1 MRFTQF
7 FAAAALAAP
16 LVLAA
21 PTSSIIANTATID
34 LTSDLTANPH
44 YATALWQVKEKYP
57 GISDEDARTAALGYL
72 EAIGVQTTGAP
83 PNGTDSLAERGIE
96 KRCCS
101 GCDQG
106 NCIIA
111 IFLLGFC
118 CIGS

>member
-83 PNGTDSLAERGIE
+83 PNGTDSLV
-96 KRCCS
+96 
-101 GCDQG
+101 
-106 NCIIA
+106 CIV
-111 IFLLGFC
+111 
-118 CIGS
+118 

>member
-1 MRFTQF
+1 MRFSQF
-7 FAAAALAAP
+7 VAAAVFAAP

-21 PTSSIIANTATID
+21 PTTTTSID
-34 LTSDLTANPH
+34 LNSDYADPT

-57 GISDEDARTAALGYL
+57 GISDEDAQTAALGYL
-72 EAIGVQTTGAP
+72 EAIGVQVNGAP
-83 PNGTDSLAERGIE
+83 SSTDSLAERDIE

-101 GCDQG
+101 GCANG

-118 CIGS
+118 CIGSR

>member
-1 MRFTQF
+1 MRFSQF
-7 FAAAALAAP
+7 FASAALAAP
-16 LVLAA
+16 FVLAA
-21 PTSSIIANTATID
+21 PTSSTTANTATID

-57 GISDEDARTAALGYL
+57 GISEEDARTAALGYL